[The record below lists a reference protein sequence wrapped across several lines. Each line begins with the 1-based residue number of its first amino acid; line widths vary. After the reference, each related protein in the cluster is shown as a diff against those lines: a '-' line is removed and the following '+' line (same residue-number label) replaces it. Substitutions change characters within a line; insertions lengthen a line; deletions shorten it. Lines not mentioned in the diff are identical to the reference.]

1 MVLMH
6 FGHILQD
13 TSLALLAP
21 NAEDFLASSQ
31 DMPLLLQ
38 RAAQPGQVLWLI
50 ETFPGHPP
58 VSSCVLGNNSKDTQL
73 GHSWEMKLAEPL
85 FLPGFLPTFYATSL
99 RGFS

>member
-31 DMPLLLQ
+31 DMPLLSQ

-58 VSSCVLGNNSKDTQL
+58 VSSCVLGNNNKDTQL
-73 GHSWEMKLAEPL
+73 GHSLGDEVSQAIISAW
-85 FLPGFLPTFYATSL
+85 LPSYLL
-99 RGFS
+99 RHKPKRI